1 MVIYMNQKEN
11 TKERI
16 IKAASK
22 LFAQKGFAKT
32 TTQEIC
38 DAASANIAAVNYH
51 FGGKGNLYRMVWKY
65 FDDLESKRIAAY
77 IKEDASP
84 EERLR
89 SFVKMRVEETL
100 SDGEIGYLP
109 RLVRREM
116 GDPSIF
122 HEELHNSVI
131 EKWRN
136 RATELLREI
145 VGSKIDNHALHVAGF
160 CAFSPMIH
168 LLDILNNPHPP
179 KFTKKHPHLEDD
191 PDLLV
196 EMLCTFALAG
206 LREVNRKVQKQG
218 NL

>member
-1 MVIYMNQKEN
+1 MNPKEN

-16 IKAASK
+16 LKAASK
-22 LFAQKGFAKT
+22 LFAEKGFVMT

-51 FGGKGNLYRMVWKY
+51 FGGKDNLYRTVWMY
-65 FDDLESKRIAAY
+65 FDDLESKRIAMY
-77 IKEDASP
+77 IKADASP

-100 SDGEIGYLP
+100 SDGEIGSLP

-116 GDPSIF
+116 GNPSIF
-122 HEELHNSVI
+122 HDELRKNVI

-136 RATELLREI
+136 WSLALLREI
-145 VGSKIDNHALHVAGF
+145 IGNNIDIQALHVAGF
-160 CAFSPMIH
+160 CAFSPIIH
-168 LLDILNNPHPP
+168 LLDILNKPHPP
-179 KFTKKHPHLEDD
+179 KFDKKHPRLEDD

-206 LREVNRKVQKQG
+206 LREVNRKVEHKDQK
-218 NL
+218 